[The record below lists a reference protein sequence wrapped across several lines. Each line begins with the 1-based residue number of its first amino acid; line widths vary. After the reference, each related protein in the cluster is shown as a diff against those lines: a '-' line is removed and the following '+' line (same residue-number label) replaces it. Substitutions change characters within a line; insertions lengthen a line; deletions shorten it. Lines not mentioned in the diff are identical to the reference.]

1 MGDNIW
7 RLPKSE
13 GAEPYG
19 SCMEMNL
26 GNGILISKDIPNPVL
41 YADDIRFQ
49 NYCYKDNPIYMAVKY
64 VGIPAS
70 YLPMAVKDWRRY
82 ISVKYTVGRDFTSG
96 IYPLLVSH
104 AANFVLTL
112 FLTILAFLIIQPRPY
127 LLVSTIFKTGC
138 LLCTINVIIVLSRVF
153 ILLRDQHVHLGAT
166 ISSQVMDSLAHN
178 VTIILLHLISL
189 LMLRLCQVFIVMRT
203 FERNKEKRIILFCG
217 VILTIVTSGLWAT
230 PRLAFIIHHGQLDW
244 DILPVFVYLF
254 RIAIEILYT
263 CFIFSFALRQSKFWL
278 KNLQMMF
285 LTLLTILS
293 VLLLPGFF
301 IADVSNLWISQLGEI
316 FTDACYISSTFLP
329 WEWLERL
336 SNLQRAER
344 AQSILGRPIYDNEQQ
359 NFAFAKYALKIQHAQ
374 QGLHNNYDDGDIEN
388 DHMIHEPTTFTGS
401 LNTNIHDHRNIN
413 GRYTSEDNTLELHFS
428 DTISP
433 SSGNILNHP
442 IESSHNKVAE
452 SVPADRE
459 SINEVNFNPKE
470 RKSDL
475 LKAKFSSAYN
485 NFILFTDQVILKK
498 LGSESLSSTSNS
510 DKGKISRKK
519 KYQLIKRNIG
529 LDKPPATYVYNTTDV
544 VFDSDDSED
553 SDNSGNF
560 YINSNNESIRNDHHH
575 HHHHHRRHHTTNNT
589 CDDNYSYR
597 RIEREN
603 LYYDQDFERDFGKHY
618 H

>member
-7 RLPKSE
+7 RLPDTGS
-13 GAEPYG
+13 AETYG
-19 SCMEMNL
+19 SCVEMNL

-41 YADDIRFQ
+41 YADDIQFQ
-49 NYCYKDNPIYMAVKY
+49 NYCYKDNPIYMATKY

-70 YLPMAVKDWRRY
+70 YLPMAEQDWKRY
-82 ISVKYTVGRDFTSG
+82 ISVKYTVGRNFTSG
-96 IYPLLVSH
+96 IYALLVSY

-112 FLTILAFLIIQPRPY
+112 FLTILAFLIIRPRPY
-127 LLVSTIFKTGC
+127 LFVSTIFKTGC
-138 LLCTINVIIVLSRVF
+138 LLCTINTIITLSKVF
-153 ILLRDQHVHLGAT
+153 VLLRDQHVHLG
-166 ISSQVMDSLAHN
+166 
-178 VTIILLHLISL
+178 VTIPSQIINSLSHNITIVLLHFISL
-189 LMLRLCQVFIVMRT
+189 IMLRLCQVFIVMRT

-217 VILTIVTSGLWAT
+217 VILTIVTSVLWVT
-230 PRLAFIIHHGQLDW
+230 PHFASIIHHGQLDW
-244 DILPVFVYLF
+244 DLLPVFVYLF
-254 RIAIEILYT
+254 RIAIETLYT

-316 FTDACYISSTFLP
+316 FNDACYISSVFLP

-359 NFAFAKYALKIQHAQ
+359 NYAFAKYALRIQHAQ
-374 QGLHNNYDDGDIEN
+374 QELYDNYDDEDDGN
-388 DHMIHEPTTFTGS
+388 DNMTHEPTTSIGFS
-401 LNTNIHDHRNIN
+401 NTNTRNIN
-413 GRYTSEDNTLELHFS
+413 RRYTSEDNILGLHHS
-428 DTISP
+428 GTVSP
-433 SSGNILNHP
+433 SFGNRSNHP
-442 IESSHNKVAE
+442 TARNSDNATEDVTSDH
-452 SVPADRE
+452 E
-459 SINEVNFNPKE
+459 SINEINFNTKE

-475 LKAKFSSAYN
+475 LKAKFNSAYN

-510 DKGKISRKK
+510 DKAKISKKK
-519 KYQLIKRNIG
+519 KYQLIKRHIG
-529 LDKPPATYVYNTTDV
+529 LNKPPATYVYNTTDV
-544 VFDSDDSED
+544 IFDSDDSD
-553 SDNSGNF
+553 NSSNSHNNSNNQSIGNDHGNSDNSNT
-560 YINSNNESIRNDHHH
+560 YNDY
-575 HHHHHRRHHTTNNT
+575 
-589 CDDNYSYR
+589 YSG
-597 RIEREN
+597 EQPEQGN